1 MGSDAEVLTAGDDHS
16 WAGQRFQHHGGGG
29 VERGLDLLPLGP
41 FPSWDTVLEYCS
53 LWSVLIL

>member
-1 MGSDAEVLTAGDDHS
+1 MGSDAEVLTAGDGHS
-16 WAGQRFQHHGGGG
+16 WTGQRFQHHGG
-29 VERGLDLLPLGP
+29 RGLDLLPLGP